1 MTKKNSTTDKGRQ
14 RPAGPPPPPPDE
26 ATDAAVGDGTPSKDD
41 YRRTTG
47 RSPAATAVIPA
58 VKDVDESDDSA
69 NKSGQNG
76 VVKTTTG
83 ARFEPVDP
91 DATERP
97 AGRDAR
103 LRLTH
108 VDPWSVTRMAFVV
121 SVAMMIVIVV
131 ATVIFWI
138 VLNMLGVWD
147 QISDSVTSVLSDSDD
162 AFDIT
167 DYLGLGRLVG
177 LALLLSVLNVV
188 VWTVLATIGAHL
200 YNLASQ
206 VLGGLQMT
214 FSNDK

>member
-1 MTKKNSTTDKGRQ
+1 VTKKDSTTDKGRK

-26 ATDAAVGDGTPSKDD
+26 VSKED

-47 RSPAATAVIPA
+47 QSPAATAVMPA

-69 NKSGQNG
+69 KKSGQNG
-76 VVKTTTG
+76 AVKTT
-83 ARFEPVDP
+83 PVDSS
-91 DATERP
+91 ATERST
-97 AGRDAR
+97 GRDAR

-138 VLNMLGVWD
+138 VLNLLGVWD

-177 LALLLSVLNVV
+177 LALLLSVVNVIV
-188 VWTVLATIGAHL
+188 MTVLATIGAHL

-206 VLGGLQMT
+206 VLGGLQVT